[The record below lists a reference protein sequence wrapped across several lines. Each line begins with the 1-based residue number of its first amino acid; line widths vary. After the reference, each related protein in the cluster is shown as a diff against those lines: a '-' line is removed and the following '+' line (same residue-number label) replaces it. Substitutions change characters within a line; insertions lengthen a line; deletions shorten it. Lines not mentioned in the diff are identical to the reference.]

1 MRRPATPKDL
11 FGPDGQAALRALL
24 QGHPLLAFDFDG
36 TLTPIVPRPDD
47 ARLQG
52 PVAARL
58 QRLSRRLPLAVVSGR
73 SVADLRLRL
82 GFEPTYLVGC
92 HGADDPADAAATQQ
106 RVDRLRRWRH
116 DLAACADELA
126 ALRVQVEDKG
136 AALALHY
143 RHASDPGRAKALL
156 FALLDALPP
165 GLRGFGGKCV
175 VNVVPADAPDKADA
189 VQALVR
195 RSATSAALFVGDDV
209 NDEPVF
215 VRAPPGWLTVRV
227 GGPHQVTRAR
237 FYVDGPPDVERLL
250 DQLLLGLADL

>member
-1 MRRPATPKDL
+1 MHRSAVPKDL
-11 FGPDGQAALRALL
+11 FGPEGQAALRALL
-24 QGHPLLAFDFDG
+24 QGRPLLAFDFDG

-47 ARLQG
+47 ARLRD

-58 QRLSRRLPLAVVSGR
+58 QRLSRRLPVAVVSGR
-73 SVADLRLRL
+73 SVADLRVRL
-82 GFEPTYLVGC
+82 GFEPTYVVGC

-116 DLAACADELA
+116 DLAACVDELA
-126 ALRVQVEDKG
+126 ALHVQVEDKG

-143 RHASDPGRAKALL
+143 RHASHPGRAKALL

-175 VNVVPADAPDKADA
+175 INVVPADAPDKADA
-189 VQALVR
+189 VFALVQ
-195 RSATSAALFVGDDV
+195 RSAASAALFVGDDL

-215 VRAPPGWLTVRV
+215 ERAPPGWLTVHV
-227 GGPHQVTRAR
+227 GGPHQATSAR
-237 FYVDGPPDVERLL
+237 FCVDGPPDVERLL
-250 DQLLLGLADL
+250 DALLRGFAGL